1 MKKQEKNILKEKENQ
16 EINEIIAYM
25 NTYINKTDMQI
36 NKLINILKEI
46 KKIAERN
53 QYGNTEVSLRLIKQ
67 KLKEVT
73 EINDN

>member
-1 MKKQEKNILKEKENQ
+1 MKKQEKYILKEKENQ